1 MPAANKYNRT
11 KACLNSK
18 STNFRTFRKSNLSE
32 TSLFSFKNARKK
44 IDTKKILSFHLINK
58 MKKDII
64 IEWEKG
70 EKEIFLKGS
79 FRTSHNFFSNQ
90 KKHDYLKLNL
100 FKKLKFKSEGNIK
113 INSVYL
119 LSKKILL
126 NKNKKNISAAST
138 KEFSYF
144 SSESYINFS
153 FSKKNYCNYYPKL
166 NEMKIISDKK
176 PCHFPIECFHGA
188 NKFHEEIGSKEFLIL
203 DKNNVF
209 NIKNESYKTIDRKD
223 HIFLNHLFKK
233 KSKISNNVINS
244 VAIKYRHKNTTFI
257 YYK

>member
-18 STNFRTFRKSNLSE
+18 SANFRTFRKSNLSE

-44 IDTKKILSFHLINK
+44 IDTKIILSFHLINK

-138 KEFSYF
+138 KESSYF

-153 FSKKNYCNYYPKL
+153 FSKKNYCNY
-166 NEMKIISDKK
+166 
-176 PCHFPIECFHGA
+176 
-188 NKFHEEIGSKEFLIL
+188 
-203 DKNNVF
+203 
-209 NIKNESYKTIDRKD
+209 
-223 HIFLNHLFKK
+223 
-233 KSKISNNVINS
+233 
-244 VAIKYRHKNTTFI
+244 
-257 YYK
+257 